1 MRPQVALLTG
11 GGDRPYALG
20 LASSLIA
27 KHVSFDFIGSNY
39 LETQD
44 LLQNPNVRF
53 LNLRGDMRPDVP
65 FTRKVMR
72 VIRYYVRLAL
82 YTVKSDAPIF
92 HILWNNKFE
101 LLDRTLLMLF
111 YRLFGKRI
119 VLTVH
124 NVNIKKR
131 DGNDGLLNQLS
142 LGVQYR
148 LADHLFVHT
157 ERMKQE
163 LECDFDVTSKKISVI
178 PFGINST
185 VPDTALTTSDARGKL
200 GLRRAHK
207 VLLFFGNIAPYK
219 GLEHLVQA
227 MALVAQ
233 TMPDIRLVIA
243 GQPKGSEAY
252 WTGIERQ
259 IIMLGL
265 DERVLERIEY
275 IPDAEAELYF
285 KAADVLVLPYNHI
298 YQSGVLFL
306 GYNFGLPVI
315 ASDVASLKDHVLE
328 GETGFVCKPNDRVVL
343 AKTIERHF
351 SSDLYANLDLRRH
364 EIRRFANEH
373 YSWTKVAS
381 ITVSV
386 YEALRNGCLD
396 KQLFP
401 SYRHAREEHERQG

>member
-27 KHVSFDFIGSNY
+27 KRVPFDFIGSNY
-39 LETQD
+39 LETRD
-44 LLQNPNVRF
+44 LLQNPHVRF
-53 LNLRGDMRPDVP
+53 LNLRGDMRPDVR

-82 YTVKSDAPIF
+82 YTVRSDAPIF
-92 HILWNNKFE
+92 HILWNNKVE

-131 DGNDGLLNQLS
+131 DNNDGLLNQLS
-142 LGVQYR
+142 LGMQYR

-163 LECDFDVTSKKISVI
+163 LQRDFGATSKKISVI

-185 VPDTALTTSDARGKL
+185 VPDTALTTSEARGKL

-227 MALVAQ
+227 TALVAR
-233 TMPDIRLVIA
+233 TTPDIRLVIA

-252 WTGIERQ
+252 WSGIERQ
-259 IIMLGL
+259 ITMLDL

-275 IPDAEAELYF
+275 IPDDEAELYF
-285 KAADVLVLPYNHI
+285 KAVDVLVLPYSHV

-315 ASDVASLKDHVLE
+315 ASDVASLKDHVLD
-328 GETGFVCKPNDRVVL
+328 GETGFVYKPNDPVVL
-343 AKTIERHF
+343 GKTIESYF
-351 SSDLYANLDLRRH
+351 SSDLYKNLDLRRQ

-386 YEALRNGCLD
+386 YEALRSL
-396 KQLFP
+396 
-401 SYRHAREEHERQG
+401 H